1 MIQGKT
7 KSGFE
12 YRISKKRLENYELIE
27 VLGKVDANP
36 LLIPDVVKL
45 IFDEEQAKRLKEHLR
60 DEDGLVSTEKI
71 TNEIMEV
78 FQNQN
83 ETKNY

>member
-1 MIQGKT
+1 MIKGKT
-7 KSGFE
+7 RSGFE

-27 VLGKVDANP
+27 VLGQVDRNP

-45 IFDEEQAKRLKEHLR
+45 IFDEEQAKRLKDHLR
-60 DEDGLVSTEKI
+60 DEEGLVSTEKI

-78 FQNQN
+78 FQNHK
-83 ETKNY
+83 ETKN

>member
-1 MIQGKT
+1 MIKGKT

-12 YRISKKRLENYELIE
+12 YQISEKRLENYELIE

-36 LLIPDVVKL
+36 LLLPDVVKL
-45 IFDEEQAKRLKEHLR
+45 VFDEEQASRLKEHLR

-78 FQNQN
+78 FQNHK
-83 ETKNY
+83 ETKN